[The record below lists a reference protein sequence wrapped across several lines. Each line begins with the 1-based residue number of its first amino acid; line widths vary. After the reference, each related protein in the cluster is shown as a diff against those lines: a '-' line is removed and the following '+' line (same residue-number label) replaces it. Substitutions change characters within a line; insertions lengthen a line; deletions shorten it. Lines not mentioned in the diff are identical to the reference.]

1 MARIYQ
7 HTQELLEEIKRLQ
20 AEGLSQK
27 EIEDHLGLKGSR
39 PVHQLLMRE
48 KRKEA
53 RIAAGMMPRP
63 KGRPRKDS
71 APRDIAAEQAYEIQR
86 LKMENELLR
95 DFLSFTGKE

>member
-53 RIAAGMMPRP
+53 RIAAGIMPRP
-63 KGRPRKDS
+63 KGHPRKDS
-71 APRDIAAEQAYEIQR
+71 APRDVVAEQAYEIQR
-86 LKMENELLR
+86 LKMENMLLR
-95 DFLSFTGKE
+95 DFLLLTGKE

>member
-7 HTQELLEEIKRLQ
+7 HTQELLEVIKSLQ

-27 EIEDHLGLKGSR
+27 EIEEHLGLKGSR

-53 RIAAGMMPRP
+53 RIAAGIMPRP
-63 KGRPRKDS
+63 KGHPRKDS
-71 APRDIAAEQAYEIQR
+71 APRDVVAEQAYEIQR
-86 LKMENELLR
+86 LKMENMLLR
-95 DFLSFTGKE
+95 DFLLLTGKE

>member
-53 RIAAGMMPRP
+53 RIAAGIKPRP

-71 APRDIAAEQAYEIQR
+71 APRDVVAEQAYEIQR
-86 LKMENELLR
+86 LKMENTLLR
-95 DFLSFTGKE
+95 DFLLLTGRE

>member
-7 HTQELLEEIKRLQ
+7 HTQELLEVIKRLQ

-48 KRKEA
+48 KWKEA

>member
-7 HTQELLEEIKRLQ
+7 HTQELLEVIKRLQ

-27 EIEDHLGLKGSR
+27 EIEEHLGLKGSR

-53 RIAAGMMPRP
+53 RCRNDATTKGAPKKRFRAARYC
-63 KGRPRKDS
+63 GRAS
-71 APRDIAAEQAYEIQR
+71 I
-86 LKMENELLR
+86 
-95 DFLSFTGKE
+95 

>member
-7 HTQELLEEIKRLQ
+7 HTQELLEVIKCLQ
-20 AEGLSQK
+20 ADGLSQK
-27 EIEDHLGLKGSR
+27 EIEEHLGLKGNR

-86 LKMENELLR
+86 LKMENMLLR
-95 DFLSFTGKE
+95 DFLLLTGKE

>member
-7 HTQELLEEIKRLQ
+7 HTQELLEVIKRLQ
-20 AEGLSQK
+20 AEGLSQE

-53 RIAAGMMPRP
+53 RIAAGIMPRP
-63 KGRPRKDS
+63 KGRPRKET
-71 APRDIAAEQAYEIQR
+71 APRDVVAEQAYEIQR
-86 LKMENELLR
+86 LKMENTLLR
-95 DFLSFTGKE
+95 DFLLLTGRE

>member
-1 MARIYQ
+1 MTRLYQ
-7 HTQELLEEIKRLQ
+7 HTQELLEVIKRLQ

-53 RIAAGMMPRP
+53 RIAAGIMPRP
-63 KGRPRKDS
+63 KGRPRKDE
-71 APRDIAAEQAYEIQR
+71 PVRDIVAEQAYEIQR
-86 LKMENELLR
+86 LKMENMLLR
-95 DFLSFTGKE
+95 DFLLLTGKE

>member
-7 HTQELLEEIKRLQ
+7 HTQELLDEIKRLQ

-27 EIEDHLGLKGSR
+27 EIEDHLGLKGNR

-53 RIAAGMMPRP
+53 RIADGITPRP

-71 APRDIAAEQAYEIQR
+71 AQRDNIAEQAYEIQR

-95 DFLSFTGKE
+95 DFLSLTGKE